1 MDIPPPHDEACRG
14 TDPASRD
21 ALVVACFGRLRR
33 LASRMLSQYTSSRRQ
48 EDTDDLIQNAALRMR
63 RALADVAVES
73 PAHAM
78 ALAVTQIKRELV
90 DLIRRLRRRP
100 DGSAELLAGDPAVRP
115 ERLDAWSNF
124 HEAVARL
131 PTAERE
137 AVHFLW
143 YLGLD
148 QEEAAKLL
156 DVSSRTL
163 RRHWRMARDQLRREL
178 GDLDFG
184 R

>member
-1 MDIPPPHDEACRG
+1 MDIPPPPKLAEAA
-14 TDPASRD
+14 TDPVSRD

-33 LASRMLSQYTSSRRQ
+33 LASRMLSQYPSSRRQ
-48 EDTDDLIQNAALRMR
+48 EDTDDLLQNAALRMR
-63 RALADVAVES
+63 RALAEVVVES

-100 DGSAELLAGDPAVRP
+100 DGWAESLTADPAVRP

-131 PTAERE
+131 PGPERE

-148 QEEAAKLL
+148 QEEAARLL

-163 RRHWRMARDQLRREL
+163 RRHWRMARDRLRKEL